1 MISQLDLLVAA
12 RMHCCVA
19 GISTATPTLF
29 ITYSNKGK
37 GMSNYAYGHNRYDI
51 TAAEMYDKPDA
62 FIENMEF
69 MLSDSAAIRTYL
81 SAQADRFSSDSL
93 RSGQI
98 LMDLYSRLK

>member
-1 MISQLDLLVAA
+1 
-12 RMHCCVA
+12 
-19 GISTATPTLF
+19 
-29 ITYSNKGK
+29 
-37 GMSNYAYGHNRYDI
+37 
-51 TAAEMYDKPDA
+51 MYDNPDA
-62 FIENMEF
+62 FIENMEL